1 MNESKG
7 FFPILIPAATVFI
20 SSACIMILELVASR
34 LIARHLGSSL
44 YTWTA
49 VIGVVLAG
57 ITIGNYSGGRIADKF
72 KARKALS
79 VIFILSS
86 AACVSVVILNNLVGE
101 WLWLWKFN
109 WPIRVFGHVA
119 LVFLVPSLLLG
130 TISPVVAKMA
140 IDRGLPTGRT
150 IGNIYAW
157 GAAGSILGTFA
168 AGFYLIPTMG
178 TIAIVWSIGA
188 VLLIMGILY
197 WVRLWPAYIWMTV
210 FLCALVMGITP
221 AEGTQ
226 KIGSAFFLRE
236 KCDPNILYEDE
247 TAYSYVAVKQVSQ
260 KSDKRVFIE
269 DKTLH
274 STILM
279 DDKYNLQDYPII
291 FAAVTHGL
299 SDNKKALSVLHIG
312 GGGYIF
318 PRYIEHYWP
327 ASHNDVAEI
336 DSGVTKA
343 AMAAFGLPQNTSINT
358 IQMDARN
365 YVDKLIQ
372 KERYGIKAPKY
383 DFIYEDAFSDCSVP
397 YQLVTKE
404 FNDKIYNIL
413 TGNGVYMANII
424 DVYDSGLFVGNC
436 LCTLEQTFQHVYAV
450 LSKGPKSRGGNFV
463 LIASKIKLDVEK
475 YITQYRPELDF
486 RILNENELQTL
497 RNKTKGKILNDDYA
511 PVENL
516 LAPTVNATAKIYLI
530 GKKLEKAEELKEK
543 QKFEEA
549 ISEYEEIIE
558 IDPTTSV
565 MAYNKIAL
573 IKFTQGKSQDAAGTL
588 KKAIVYNQT
597 TDFKENLTDI
607 YDGLGMV
614 LKQLGKT
621 EESLQYYKLAIEGY
635 RQELASKPKLSTIVK
650 VGNIL
655 AETGNFKEA
664 SLYFSKALDLD
675 PTDLNM
681 HINLIRS
688 LELQG
693 RDDEA
698 IVSAK
703 NAMSLMQKYGKK
715 EGLQKLNQ
723 IIETLESKSKIDR

>member
-7 FFPILIPAATVFI
+7 FSSILIPAATVFI

-72 KARKALS
+72 KAGKALS

-86 AACVSVVILNNLVGE
+86 AACVSVVILNNLVGQ

-109 WPIRVFGHVA
+109 WPIRVFGHVT
-119 LVFLVPSLLLG
+119 LVFLAPSLLLG

-140 IDRGLPTGRT
+140 LDRGLSTGRT
-150 IGNIYAW
+150 VGDIYAW

-178 TIAIVWSIGA
+178 TIAIIWSIGA

-197 WVRLWPAYIWMTV
+197 WVRLWPAYIWVTV

-221 AEGTQ
+221 AEGVQ
-226 KIGSAFFLRE
+226 KIGAAFFLRE
-236 KCDPNILYEDE
+236 KYNPNILYEDE
-247 TAYSYVAVKQVSQ
+247 TAYSYVTVKQVSQ
-260 KSDKRVFIE
+260 KSDERVFMENIL
-269 DKTLH
+269 TH

-279 DDKYNLQDYPII
+279 DDKYNLQYFYTVI

-299 SDNKKALSVLHIG
+299 SDSKKALSVLHLG
-312 GGGYIF
+312 GGGYVF

-327 ASHNDVAEI
+327 ASRNDVAEI
-336 DSGVTKA
+336 DPGVTKA

-365 YVDKLIQ
+365 YVDKLLQ
-372 KERYGIKAPKY
+372 KERYGIKVPKY
-383 DFIYEDAFSDCSVP
+383 DFIYGDAFSDCSVP
-397 YQLVTKE
+397 YQLVTRE

-413 TGNGVYMANII
+413 SDNGVYMTNII
-424 DVYDSGLFVGNC
+424 DVYDSGLFLGNY
-436 LCTLEQTFQHVYAV
+436 LYTLEQTFPHVCVV
-450 LSKGPKSRGGNFV
+450 LSKGPQSRGGNFV
-463 LIASKIKLDVEK
+463 LIASKIKLDAEK

-486 RILNENELQTL
+486 RILNENQLQTL
-497 RNKTKGKILNDDYA
+497 RNKTKGNILNDDYA

-516 LAPTVNATAKIYLI
+516 LAPTVNAVAKIYLVR
-530 GKKLEKAEELKEK
+530 KKFEKIAELKEK
-543 QKFEEA
+543 QELEEV

-558 IDPTTSV
+558 IDPAMSV
-565 MAYNKIAL
+565 MAYNEIAF
-573 IKFTQGKSQDAAGTL
+573 IKFAQGKFQDAAETL
-588 KKAIVYNQT
+588 KKAVVYNQT
-597 TDFKENLTDI
+597 ADFKDSLTDI
-607 YDGLGMV
+607 YSSLGTV

-621 EESLQYYKLAIEGY
+621 DQSLQYYKLAIEEY
-635 RQELASKPKLSTIVK
+635 RQELASKPKLSTILK
-650 VGNIL
+650 MGNTL
-655 AETGNFKEA
+655 AMTGNFKEA
-664 SLYFSKALDLD
+664 SLYFSKAVDLD
-675 PTDLNM
+675 PTDPDL
-681 HINLIRS
+681 HIRLIRS

-693 RDDEA
+693 RYDEA

-703 NAMSLMQKYGKK
+703 NAASLMQRYGKK
-715 EGLQKLNQ
+715 EELQKLNQ
-723 IIETLESKSKIDR
+723 IIEALESKSRTR

>member
-7 FFPILIPAATVFI
+7 FSPIFIPAATVFI

-101 WLWLWKFN
+101 WIWLWKFN

-119 LVFLVPSLLLG
+119 LVFLGPSLLLG

-140 IDRGLPTGRT
+140 IDRGLSTGRT
-150 IGNIYAW
+150 IGDIYAW

-221 AEGTQ
+221 AEGVQ
-226 KIGSAFFLRE
+226 KIGAALSLRE
-236 KCDPNILYEDE
+236 KYNPNILYEDE
-247 TAYSYVAVKQVSQ
+247 TAYSYVTVKRLSQ
-260 KSDKRVFIE
+260 KPDKRAFIE
-269 DKTLH
+269 DKLLH
-274 STILM
+274 SIILM
-279 DDKYNLQDYPII
+279 DNKYNLQYFYPII

-312 GGGYIF
+312 GGGYVF
-318 PRYIEHYWP
+318 PQYIEHYWP
-327 ASHNDVAEI
+327 ASRNDVAEI
-336 DSGVTKA
+336 DPGVTKA

-372 KERYGIKAPKY
+372 KELIGIRVPKY

-413 TGNGVYMANII
+413 TDNGVYMANII
-424 DVYDSGLFVGNC
+424 DIYESGLFAGNY
-436 LCTLEQTFQHVYAV
+436 LYTLEQTFPHVYVA
-450 LSKGPKSRGGNFV
+450 LPKGPKSRGGNFV

-475 YITQYRPELDF
+475 YITQYRPESDF

-516 LAPTVNATAKIYLI
+516 LAPTVNADAKNYLV
-530 GKKLEKAEELKEK
+530 GKKLEKAAELKEK
-543 QKFEEA
+543 QEFEEA
-549 ISEYEEIIE
+549 ISEYEEIIKT
-558 IDPTTSV
+558 DPTVSV
-565 MAYNKIAL
+565 MVYDEMAF
-573 IKFTQGKSQDAAGTL
+573 IKLTQGKLQDAAETL

-597 TDFKENLTDI
+597 ADFKDNLTDI
-607 YDGLGMV
+607 YNGLGMV

-621 EESLQYYKLAIEGY
+621 EESLQYYKLAIEEY
-635 RQELASKPKLSTIVK
+635 RQELASNPKLSTIVK
-650 VGNIL
+650 MGNTL
-655 AETGNFKEA
+655 AMTGNLKEA
-664 SLYFSKALDLD
+664 SVYFSKAVDLD
-675 PTDLNM
+675 PTDLNL
-681 HINLIRS
+681 HVNLIQS

-693 RDDEA
+693 RYDEA

-703 NAMSLMQKYGKK
+703 DAISLMQRYGKK
-715 EGLQKLNQ
+715 EDLQKLNQ
-723 IIETLESKSKIDR
+723 IIESLESKKSK